1 MDKKDSDDS
10 RRTIES
16 AIRMYLLYIELKRT
30 NDNSRLGKIVAP
42 FQTLFLQPVSVEIV
56 RLIRE
61 TDVVGSNFGN
71 VKRLKFWVFKEPEEG
86 RKRVDPRLHHRDS
99 ELRTWDITIHTYLLR
114 ETTSVLHRLPSTS
127 TPLYIDSPSHR
138 LPFPSTLLVY

>member
-71 VKRLKFWVFKEPEEG
+71 VKRLKF
-86 RKRVDPRLHHRDS
+86 
-99 ELRTWDITIHTYLLR
+99 
-114 ETTSVLHRLPSTS
+114 
-127 TPLYIDSPSHR
+127 
-138 LPFPSTLLVY
+138 